1 MPKLL
6 YLLAIVCV
14 CTNCRFSE
22 IEVESDYSYSGK
34 FNRYRT
40 FAFVD
45 NTAFNGESEEKGMIE
60 NNIKKVLQ
68 SWGYRYKENK
78 SDILI
83 SYNFYVDNITMVG
96 YQQPEFHSW
105 VRSRFGEDMVLPL
118 SQPDSLLEENI
129 RRQDERYSSADM
141 EFQEG
146 TVYITFLERRREQS
160 IWQGYAS
167 GVFGGDIDQNQR
179 KMRAAIIRILDE
191 FRIISSPS

>member
-1 MPKLL
+1 MPKII
-6 YLLAIVCV
+6 YLIAIVF
-14 CTNCRFSE
+14 TLSGCRFSE

-45 NTAFNGESEEKGMIE
+45 NEAFNGETEEKGIIE

-68 SWGYRYKENK
+68 SWGYRYKESK

-83 SYNFYVDNITMVG
+83 SYNFYVDDITMVG
-96 YQQPEFHSW
+96 YQQPEFHNW
-105 VRSRFGEDMVLPL
+105 VRSRFGEDMVIPIN
-118 SQPDSLLEENI
+118 QPDSLLTENI
-129 RRQDERYSSADM
+129 RRKDEQYASNDM
-141 EFQEG
+141 EFAEG
-146 TVYITFLERRREQS
+146 TVYITFLERRRDQS

-191 FRIISSPS
+191 FRLISSPS